1 MKIVTPN
8 VLFFNWSNFW
18 AGMTE
23 SYYYARTEEYRQ
35 ILDRKKIGVHQ
46 VNDGGEVSDDDG
58 DNGDDGDVNDYIQVP
73 MVHSC
78 LLVNLKLEESD
89 LLAYTPAK
97 VIIMVI
103 IVFIKIAILAKLSWS
118 SSSSLSSSP

>member
-1 MKIVTPN
+1 
-8 VLFFNWSNFW
+8 
-18 AGMTE
+18 MTE

-58 DNGDDGDVNDYIQVP
+58 DSDNGDDGDVNDYIQVP

-103 IVFIKIAILAKLSWS
+103 IVVINVVILANLPWS
-118 SSSSLSSSP
+118 IGHHHRPCPRRHSHHH

>member
-1 MKIVTPN
+1 
-8 VLFFNWSNFW
+8 
-18 AGMTE
+18 MTE

-58 DNGDDGDVNDYIQVP
+58 DVNDYIQVP

-97 VIIMVI
+97 VMIMVI
-103 IVFIKIAILAKLSWS
+103 IVLIKIVILANLPWS

>member
-1 MKIVTPN
+1 MF
-8 VLFFNWSNFW
+8 FFNCSNFW

-58 DNGDDGDVNDYIQVP
+58 DSDNGDDGDVNDYIQVP

-78 LLVNLKLEESD
+78 LLVNLNLEESD

-103 IVFIKIAILAKLSWS
+103 IVLIKIVILAKLSWS

>member
-1 MKIVTPN
+1 
-8 VLFFNWSNFW
+8 
-18 AGMTE
+18 MTE

-46 VNDGGEVSDDDG
+46 VNDGGEVSD
-58 DNGDDGDVNDYIQVP
+58 DDGDVNDYIQVP

-103 IVFIKIAILAKLSWS
+103 IILIKISYLPICHGHHHRPCPCRHSHHH
-118 SSSSLSSSP
+118 

>member
-1 MKIVTPN
+1 
-8 VLFFNWSNFW
+8 
-18 AGMTE
+18 MTE

-97 VIIMVI
+97 VII
-103 IVFIKIAILAKLSWS
+103 IVLIKIVILAKLSWS

>member
-1 MKIVTPN
+1 
-8 VLFFNWSNFW
+8 
-18 AGMTE
+18 MTE

-58 DNGDDGDVNDYIQVP
+58 DNGDNGDVNDYIQVP

-103 IVFIKIAILAKLSWS
+103 IVLIKIVILVKLSWS